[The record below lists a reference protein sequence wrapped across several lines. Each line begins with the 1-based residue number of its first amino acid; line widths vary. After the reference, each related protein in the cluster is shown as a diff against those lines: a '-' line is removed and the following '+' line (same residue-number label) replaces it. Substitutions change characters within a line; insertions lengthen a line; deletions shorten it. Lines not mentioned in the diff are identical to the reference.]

1 MSASAVEDGHGP
13 TLEAVPTACSEL
25 KEIGILAAGIALSL
39 LMEVS
44 MGVITSAFAGHYLGP
59 TEFAVVGLATSL
71 INVFG

>member
-1 MSASAVEDGHGP
+1 MSTPAASSDH
-13 TLEAVPTACSEL
+13 VPLLAGARNEL
-25 KEIGILAAGIALSL
+25 KEIGILSVGISLSL